1 MERYKPRKVK
11 NPVKAIREMCIE
23 CMGGRGVGQNNSK
36 LISECP
42 SVDCALHD
50 FRFGKNPFRTQNL
63 SEEERK
69 RRADNARERFS
80 KRNTLSNETKFS
92 LS

>member
-1 MERYKPRKVK
+1 MKRYQPKKVK

-23 CMGGRGVGQNNSK
+23 CMGGRGVGQNCSK

-50 FRFGKNPFRTQNL
+50 FRFGKNPFRAGPTEKQKE
-63 SEEERK
+63 SA
-69 RRADNARERFS
+69 RRNISGVRLNSQAV
-80 KRNTLSNETKFS
+80 NEI
-92 LS
+92 L